1 MNDLKY
7 KYLIFEGFS
16 SGEYRIVDRQ
26 RKVICTIKDGRYYND
41 TKECKKIYMKDKAK
55 PGEPT
60 RMGTNWIKCLIT
72 GDQKY
77 AMSKVILET
86 NNLKEFDLKCF
97 ELMKEQIKGREKNI
111 EYYKE
116 NLIKG
121 EQYYTYAFSNLDYV
135 IGEDS
140 LDESYFET
148 NIEKENTLERII
160 KPNLQE
166 DKEQE
171 YTILDEVYDLGT
183 TFYYIEEPKDDYEK
197 FMKFM
202 SENLIV
208 DEIGKDNTI
217 IIKLNDFVKEHVKEL
232 SNLFGK
238 QTEEVYIENL
248 IKMID
253 GNATESCYSDF
264 RKEFKTDFKFTFCNG
279 HTFDDIKNKSKS
291 ELEYEKAHDLAFVEN
306 RDAHSSAYL
315 GVYDGRFVV
324 TYSVHSTKDFDK
336 VFENTIIEYIDMNS
350 IRNEE
355 QLKGTLK
362 SMLLKYYQGRDE
374 VIEKLAEKLDEDIN
388 IMEQDENEELEE

>member
-7 KYLIFEGFS
+7 KYLIFEGTY

-26 RKVICTIKDGRYYND
+26 RKVICNIKDGRYIND
-41 TKECKKIYMKDKAK
+41 TKECLKIYIKDKGK
-55 PGEPT
+55 DWENR
-60 RMGTNWIKCLIT
+60 RMGYVWIKCLIT
-72 GDQKY
+72 GN
-77 AMSKVILET
+77 ARETMNKVILKT

-97 ELMKEQIKGREKNI
+97 EIMQEQIKRREKNI
-111 EYYKE
+111 KYYKE
-116 NLIKG
+116 KLAKN

-135 IGEDS
+135 IGENS
-140 LDESYFET
+140 LDESYFENT
-148 NIEKENTLERII
+148 IEKENILERII
-160 KPNLQE
+160 KPHLDS

-171 YTILDEVYDLGT
+171 YTIIDEVYDLGT

-197 FMKFM
+197 FIKFM

-208 DEIGKDNTI
+208 NDIWKDNTI
-217 IIKLNDFVKEHVKEL
+217 IVKLNEFVKEHTREL

-238 QTEEVYIENL
+238 QTEEVHIENL

-264 RKEFKTDFKFTFCNG
+264 KKQFKTDFKFTLCNG

-306 RDAHSSAYL
+306 RDIHSSAYL
-315 GVYDGRFVV
+315 GVYDGKFVV

-336 VFENTIIEYIDMNS
+336 IFENTIIEYIDMNTIKS
-350 IRNEE
+350 EE
-355 QLKGTLK
+355 QLKETLK

-374 VIEKLAEKLDEDIN
+374 VIDKLAKKLDEDIN
-388 IMEQDENEELEE
+388 VMEQGENEELEE

>member
-7 KYLIFEGFS
+7 KYLIFEGLS
-16 SGEYRIVDRQ
+16 SGEYKIVDRQ

-41 TKECKKIYMKDKAK
+41 TKECKKIYAKDKEK
-55 PGEPT
+55 EPGNR
-60 RMGTNWIKCLIT
+60 RMGYSWITCLIT
-72 GDQKY
+72 GE
-77 AMSKVILET
+77 ARETMSKVILKT

-116 NLIKG
+116 RLNKN

-148 NIEKENTLERII
+148 KIEKENTLERII
-160 KPNLQE
+160 KPNLYE
-166 DKEQE
+166 EEQK
-171 YTILDEVYDLGT
+171 YTIFDETQRLGT
-183 TFYYIEEPKDDYEK
+183 TFFYIDNPQNDYEK
-197 FMKFM
+197 FMKYM
-202 SENLIV
+202 SENI
-208 DEIGKDNTI
+208 IATRTYKDGTI
-217 IIKLNDFVKEHVKEL
+217 IVELNEFVKENVREL
-232 SNLFGK
+232 KKIFGD
-238 QTEEVYIENL
+238 QTEENYTRNL
-248 IKMID
+248 IKMIE
-253 GNATESCYSDF
+253 NEATDEVYSDF

-279 HTFDDIKNKSKS
+279 HTFDEIKSKNKS

-315 GVYDGRFVV
+315 GVYDGKFVV

-336 VFENTIIEYIDMNS
+336 IFENTIIEYIDMNA
-350 IRNEE
+350 IKNEE

-374 VIEKLAEKLDEDIN
+374 VIDKLAEKLDEDIN
-388 IMEQDENEELEE
+388 VIEQAENEELEE

>member
-7 KYLIFEGFS
+7 KYLIFEGIS
-16 SGEYRIVDRQ
+16 SGEYRIIDRQ
-26 RKVICTIKDGRYYND
+26 RKVICSIKDGRYIND
-41 TKECKKIYMKDKAK
+41 TKECLKIYIKDKGK
-55 PGEPT
+55 DWENR
-60 RMGTNWIKCLIT
+60 RMGDNWIKCLIT
-72 GDQKY
+72 GNERET
-77 AMSKVILET
+77 MSKAILKT

-97 ELMKEQIKGREKNI
+97 EIMQEQIKGREKNI

-116 NLIKG
+116 KLAKN

-135 IGEDS
+135 IGEEF

-148 NIEKENTLERII
+148 KTEKENILERII
-160 KPNLQE
+160 KPYLDSE
-166 DKEQE
+166 KEEE

-183 TFYYIEEPKDDYEK
+183 TFYYIDEPKDDYEK

-208 DEIGKDNTI
+208 NDIYKDNTI
-217 IIKLNDFVKEHVKEL
+217 IVKLNDFVKEHVREL

-238 QTEEVYIENL
+238 QTEEVHIENL

-264 RKEFKTDFKFTFCNG
+264 RKEFKIDFKFTFCNG

-291 ELEYEKAHDLAFVEN
+291 DLEYEKAHDLAFVEN

-315 GVYDGRFVV
+315 GVYDGKFVV

-336 VFENTIIEYIDMNS
+336 IFENTIIEYIDMNS
-350 IRNEE
+350 IKNEE
-355 QLKGTLK
+355 QLKETLK

-374 VIEKLAEKLDEDIN
+374 VIEKLAVKLDEDIN
-388 IMEQDENEELEE
+388 ILEQDENEELEE

>member
-7 KYLIFEGFS
+7 KYLIFEGLS

-41 TKECKKIYMKDKAK
+41 TKECKKIYAKDKEK
-55 PGEPT
+55 EPGNR
-60 RMGTNWIKCLIT
+60 RMGYSWITCLIT
-72 GDQKY
+72 GE
-77 AMSKVILET
+77 ARETMSKVILKT

-116 NLIKG
+116 NLIKD

-148 NIEKENTLERII
+148 KVEKENTLERII
-160 KPNLQE
+160 KPDLYS

-183 TFYYIEEPKDDYEK
+183 TFYYVEEPKDDYEK

-208 DEIGKDNTI
+208 NEIYKDNTI
-217 IIKLNDFVKEHVKEL
+217 IVKLTDFVKEHVREL
-232 SNLFGK
+232 SNIFGK
-238 QTEEVYIENL
+238 QTEEVHIENL

-279 HTFDDIKNKSKS
+279 HTFDEIKNKSKT
-291 ELEYEKAHDLAFVEN
+291 ELEYEKAHDLFFVEN

-315 GVYDGRFVV
+315 GVYDGKFVV

-336 VFENTIIEYIDMNS
+336 IFENTIIEYIDMNA
-350 IRNEE
+350 IKNEE
-355 QLKGTLK
+355 QLKETLK

-374 VIEKLAEKLDEDIN
+374 VIDKLAEKLDEDIN
-388 IMEQDENEELEE
+388 VIEQAENEELEE